1 MKTRFF
7 LVLAIGVFL
16 SGCAT
21 KHYGRE
27 GELTQFEKS
36 TMTCREIALEQAKVD
51 GFVRHVDDEGQFNGR
66 SILSFLG
73 DFGIGNVL
81 EKNAALNSARKRQ
94 TELWAIS
101 TQKGCGIRTTTGSID

>member
-1 MKTRFF
+1 MLT
-7 LVLAIGVFL
+7 IGVVL

-36 TMTCREIALEQAKVD
+36 TMNCREIALEQAKVN
-51 GFVRHVDDEGQFNGR
+51 GFVQHIDDESGFDGR

-81 EKNAALNSARKRQ
+81 EENAARDSAKTRQ
-94 TELWAIS
+94 TELWAIG
-101 TQKGCGIRTTTGSID
+101 TQKNCGVRTIGSSN

>member
-1 MKTRFF
+1 MKIQSV
-7 LVLAIGVFL
+7 LVLAIGVLL

-27 GELTQFEKS
+27 GELTQYEKS
-36 TMTCREIALEQAKVD
+36 TMNCREIALESAKVD
-51 GFVRHVDDEGQFNGR
+51 GFVRHVDDESQFNGR

-81 EKNAALNSARKRQ
+81 EKDAALDSAQTRQ

-101 TQKGCGIRTTTGSID
+101 TQRGCGIRTTTSSTE

>member
-1 MKTRFF
+1 MKIQSV
-7 LVLAIGVFL
+7 LVLAIGVVL

-36 TMTCREIALEQAKVD
+36 TMNCREIALEQAKVD
-51 GFVRHVDDEGQFNGR
+51 GFIQHVDDESAFSGR

-81 EKNAALNSARKRQ
+81 EESAARDSAKTRQ
-94 TELWAIS
+94 TALWAMS
-101 TQKGCGIRTTTGSID
+101 EQRGCGIRTGSN